1 MRTNKLI
8 AAALF
13 TILAMTGLPVST
25 VRAAEI
31 VKVDEVNFPDNVF
44 RAYVTKNYDKDGSG
58 YLSDSEIGE
67 VKSIGLRAEGISDL
81 TGIEYFTAL
90 ENIDCSMNELK
101 SIDVSK
107 NTALKALH
115 CTGCRLTELDVSKN
129 TALKELGCSSNLL
142 NSLDVSNN
150 TALTTLYC
158 GNNRLTGLNV
168 SNNTALT
175 YFFCECN
182 ELTELDLS
190 RNPQL
195 SVLFAWGNN
204 FTELDV
210 SGISNLD
217 QLKYEDD
224 FKQYSVSLDKERKLL
239 LFSPLEPDGTIQ
251 VGGKKTFRTKKKA
264 AVVAVSDEAV
274 ASVKKKG
281 KKVIVTGK
289 STGVVT
295 VTASSKKGKE
305 LGRWIVK
312 VE

>member
-1 MRTNKLI
+1 M
-8 AAALF
+8 
-13 TILAMTGLPVST
+13 
-25 VRAAEI
+25 
-31 VKVDEVNFPDNVF
+31 
-44 RAYVTKNYDKDGSG
+44 
-58 YLSDSEIGE
+58 
-67 VKSIGLRAEGISDL
+67 
-81 TGIEYFTAL
+81 
-90 ENIDCSMNELK
+90 
-101 SIDVSK
+101 
-107 NTALKALH
+107 
-115 CTGCRLTELDVSKN
+115 
-129 TALKELGCSSNLL
+129 LKELGCSSNLL

-251 VGGKKTFRTKKKA
+251 VGGKQTFRTKKKA
-264 AVVAVSDEAV
+264 AIVAVSDEAV